1 MSKKFSAKFSAVV
14 AALAI
19 ALTGLT
25 AMPANATASTAKQ
38 PAKTVTLGS
47 DFDENGNGRVV
58 VVGGWAYSLQGF
70 SDSSFWGTPSEAS
83 SIKRTKVSTFG
94 TGTPVTILGQSDDD
108 ASREVSTVGGT
119 VTKLWRP
126 VSMDVVGNSIFVLD
140 LNYED
145 ETSKLDRYRD
155 RNHRQRARLR
165 SHRLRQR
172 EDPCSRFRDRALHVK
187 LV

>member
-145 ETSKLDRYRD
+145 ETSK
-155 RNHRQRARLR
+155 RLI
-165 SHRLRQR
+165 HIDLTGTT
-172 EDPCSRFRDRALHVK
+172 D
-187 LV
+187 